1 MNGLMKKWIPI
12 LSLAVVPIA
21 QAQDTVALKTASEA
35 TADTVRSAAEAKH
48 REQQLQELKKE
59 VDAIRD
65 ALAVERDLRN
75 MREFVDQD
83 SHPLW
88 P

>member
-1 MNGLMKKWIPI
+1 MNSWMKKWIPI

-21 QAQDTVALKTASEA
+21 QAQDTVVLKTASEA
-35 TADTVRSAAEAKH
+35 TADTVRSAADAKQG
-48 REQQLQELKKE
+48 EQQIQELQKE
-59 VDAIRD
+59 VDAIRSE
-65 ALAVERDLRN
+65 LADDRDLGN
-75 MREFVDQD
+75 VREFLDQD

>member
-1 MNGLMKKWIPI
+1 MNSWMKKWIPI

-21 QAQDTVALKTASEA
+21 QAQDTVAFKTTSEA
-35 TADTVRSAAEAKH
+35 TADTVRGAAETKQG
-48 REQQLQELKKE
+48 EQQIQELKKE
-59 VDAIRD
+59 VDAIRSE
-65 ALAVERDLRN
+65 LAAERDLRN
-75 MREFVDQD
+75 VREFVDQD

>member
-1 MNGLMKKWIPI
+1 MNSWMKRWIPI

-21 QAQDTVALKTASEA
+21 EAQDTVALTTASEV
-35 TADTVRSAAEAKH
+35 TADTMRSATETNQG
-48 REQQLQELKKE
+48 EQQLQELKKE
-59 VDAIRD
+59 VDAIRSE
-65 ALAVERDLRN
+65 LAVERDQHTV
-75 MREFVDQD
+75 REYLDQN

>member
-1 MNGLMKKWIPI
+1 MNRLMKKWIPI

-35 TADTVRSAAEAKH
+35 TADIVRSAAEAKQG
-48 REQQLQELKKE
+48 EQQLQELKKE